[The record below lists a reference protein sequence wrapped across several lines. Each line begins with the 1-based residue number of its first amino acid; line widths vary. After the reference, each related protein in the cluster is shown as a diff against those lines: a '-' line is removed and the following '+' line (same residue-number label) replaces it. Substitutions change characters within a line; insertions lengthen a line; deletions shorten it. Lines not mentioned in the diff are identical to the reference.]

1 MQIRKVGVVGAGL
14 MGSGIA
20 AHVSN
25 AGVPVVLLDIVPEG
39 ASNRNVIAEGAVG
52 KLLASEPAAFMHKR
66 NARLITTG
74 NTEDHLH
81 ELADCDWIIEAVIEN
96 LDIKR
101 ALYARLDEV
110 RKTGA
115 VVSSNTST
123 IPLGQLVGEMPESSR
138 ADFLITHFF
147 NPPRYMRLLEIVAG
161 PETRTEVCDAIRVFC
176 DISLGKGVVDCKDT
190 PGFIGNRIGI
200 YWIQCAVL
208 EAIDAGLTVEEADAL
223 LGRPIGVP
231 KTGVFGLADLVGLDL
246 LPHVLA
252 SLHTHLPNDDPFMEK
267 SAVPAVVQAMLDDG
281 YTGRKGKGGF
291 YRLNRDGGKR
301 VKEAKDL
308 VSGQYRVSVKAE
320 LQSLEASKK
329 GGLRALVEHQDKGG
343 RYAWRVLAE
352 TLSYA
357 ASLVPA
363 TTDDIVGVDTS
374 MRLGF
379 NWDCGPFELID
390 KLGTGWF
397 AERLEAEGM
406 AVPPLLEKA
415 AGRSFYRVQDGQLEY
430 LTVDGGYARVQ
441 RPSGVLLLA
450 DVKRVSKPLA
460 RNGSA
465 SVWDIGDGVAC
476 LEFHSKMN
484 AIDPP
489 IMEMVRKAVNIVGGD
504 GFKALVVH
512 NEAANFSVGANIGL
526 AMFAINIAAWPAV
539 EGMIREG
546 QSAFQALKSSPF
558 PVVGAPSGMALG
570 GGCEVVLHCDA
581 VQAHAETY
589 LGLVE
594 VGVGLIPGWGGCKE
608 LLQRWAGKQKRPGGP
623 MPPVTKVFE
632 TISMATVARSAA
644 EAKDLLFLRPH
655 DGVSMNRDRLL
666 ADAKQ
671 RALEMVPDYE
681 PAPVPEI
688 SLPGASAKAALG
700 LAVRNFRLLGKATEY
715 DEVVAEQ
722 LAGVL
727 SGGDTDVSDTL
738 DTDALLRLERKAFM
752 NLVRRAG
759 TMARIEHMLETGKP
773 LRN

>member
-363 TTDDIVGVDTS
+363 ITDDIVGVDTS

-738 DTDALLRLERKAFM
+738 DTDALLRLEHKAFM